1 MQWTID
7 KYKFDAQTNL
17 LIGPAGEML
26 LEPKASALLKYFL
39 ENQKRDIS
47 RDELIEFVW
56 GGQIVTDGAI
66 NRVVVQLRRVL
77 ADDAKIKRMIITV
90 PKVGYRFVF
99 DAELIEH
106 GQIPVRP
113 GFKLRYGHVAFAAA
127 VLIAATL
134 WFWPSAYK
142 PMQNPNLS
150 PMVRLASIQ
159 SDAAFAQRTGQLAYV
174 QKTETGSDLYLAAQ
188 ADAPAVQIGK
198 PDGLIHSPSW
208 SSDNKRLAYRHIQPG
223 ACQIRVIHF
232 SGNAIDSDRPVYRCK
247 PSPHISLAFSLSG
260 NKLYFTSQEAPYGPA
275 RVFELDLDKGSSRRL
290 EQPLAKDK
298 GNHHLDI
305 HPVSGELL
313 LLHDRAPG
321 KTSAYRLAAEAGTFK
336 RLIDWPYKVD
346 SAIWGHKTG
355 TIVHPGMHPSYGLL
369 ETKIKNGKPQTLV
382 SDSRRIKGAA
392 RIENGKD
399 YLFTSY
405 INNQDIVLDGV
416 QTSDLNS
423 SVMDYLATLSRDGT
437 RLAFISKRSGQSR
450 IWINNLATGVLRSLS
465 FLIEGQSLRTL
476 DWSFDNRRL
485 LVSTSAGIAIVDV
498 NEGTAAQNI
507 TPASTVYG
515 ASWSG
520 ENEISYSLYDQNRW
534 QVFHYNLAE
543 KRPMLEGGSW
553 AFILKSPSRLVQID
567 QQFRIFENGVEIL
580 QGQCTHPLRLQDLTI
595 RLSGNDLFCISAANI
610 TNIIRLDDQ
619 GNPHDIKDAVS
630 NVRHYSAAN
639 GRTART
645 EQTNMVSDIMRTM
658 YPEN

>member
-1 MQWTID
+1 MQWKLD
-7 KYKFDAQTNL
+7 KYTFDAQTNL

-26 LEPKASALLKYFL
+26 LEPKVSALFKYFL

-66 NRVVVQLRRVL
+66 NRVVVQLRRAL

-113 GFKLRYGHVAFAAA
+113 EFKLRYGHVAFTAA
-127 VLIAATL
+127 VLIAAAL

-142 PMQNPNLS
+142 PMQNANLS

-159 SDAAFAQRTGQLAYV
+159 SDAAFAQRSGQLVYV
-174 QKTETGSDLYLAAQ
+174 QKTETGSELYLAAQ
-188 ADAPAVQIGK
+188 ADAPAVQVGE
-198 PDGLIHSPSW
+198 PDGQVNSPSW
-208 SSDNKRLAYRHIQPG
+208 SADNKLLAYRHIQSG
-223 ACQIRVIHF
+223 ICMIRVIHF
-232 SGNAIDSDRPVYRCK
+232 SGNTTPSDRPVYRCK
-247 PSPHISLAFSLSG
+247 PSPRISLAFNLSG
-260 NKLYFTSQEAPYGPA
+260 NELYFTANETPYGPA
-275 RVFELDLDKGSSRRL
+275 RVYALNFEKGSSRRL

-321 KTSAYRLAAEAGTFK
+321 KTSAYRLAAEAGTFE

-346 SAIWGHKTG
+346 SAIWGHKGG

-369 ETKIKNGKPQTLV
+369 ETKIKTGKPQTLV
-382 SDSRRIKGAA
+382 SDSRRIKEAA

-405 INNQDIVLDGV
+405 INNQDIVLDGT
-416 QTSDLNS
+416 QPNNLNS

-437 RLAFISKRSGQSR
+437 RLAFISKRSGKSR

-476 DWSFDNRRL
+476 DWSYDNRRL
-485 LVSTSAGIAIVDV
+485 LVSTSAGIAIVDA
-498 NEGTAAQNI
+498 NKGTAAQNI

-534 QVFHYNLAE
+534 QVFHYNLTE
-543 KRPMLEGGSW
+543 KRTTLEGGDW
-553 AFILKSPSRLVQID
+553 AFILKSLSREVRID

-595 RLSGNDLFCISAANI
+595 RLSGNDLFCISAANT
-610 TNIIRLDDQ
+610 TNIIRLDAQ
-619 GNPHDIKDAVS
+619 GNRQDITDTVS